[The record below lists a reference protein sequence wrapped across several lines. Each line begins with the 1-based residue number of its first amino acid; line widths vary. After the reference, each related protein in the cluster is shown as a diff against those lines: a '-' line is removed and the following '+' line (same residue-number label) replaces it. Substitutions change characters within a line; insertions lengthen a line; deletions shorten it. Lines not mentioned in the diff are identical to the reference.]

1 MDFITRLTRCF
12 TSRYYSGIRVTVA
25 NANHFNHVPGRKTGI
40 TYSQW
45 IARLELNNLIAASR
59 IIFLEMYNLR
69 SLSRSRKLLVQIRTE
84 LKKIHHLSDGSSIRL
99 SFVLSALFGR
109 SGSVILTE

>member
-1 MDFITRLTRCF
+1 
-12 TSRYYSGIRVTVA
+12 
-25 NANHFNHVPGRKTGI
+25 
-40 TYSQW
+40 
-45 IARLELNNLIAASR
+45 
-59 IIFLEMYNLR
+59 MYNLR
-69 SLSRSRKLLVQIRTE
+69 SLSRSRELLVQIRTE